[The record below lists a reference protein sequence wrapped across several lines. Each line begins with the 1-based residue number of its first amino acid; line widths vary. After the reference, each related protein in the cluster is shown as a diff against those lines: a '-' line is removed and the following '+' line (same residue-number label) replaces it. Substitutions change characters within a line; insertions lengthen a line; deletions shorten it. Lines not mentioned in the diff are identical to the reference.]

1 MSDERTPPGS
11 GGDTPDGWPPQR
23 RPKPGRRPG
32 STPELSPE
40 ARRKILGALIPFV
53 LLVTVAL
60 LVLTGRMGVRN
71 IAPDQVAVKVNY
83 LTGSRTAIVNP
94 GYQFFAPLMHE
105 LYVLDKRPQNFVM
118 AGDDFDNYNLVPALT
133 VRAND
138 GSNFRFERLDIQ
150 YQVEPSSAVELLEK
164 AGPGD
169 GYKLEWVKTYARSIL
184 RDEFGRYSAE
194 EIADPGILQAAF
206 ASATDRMSE
215 ALSPYGLRVLAIPQQ
230 KPVFDEEYEAAIED
244 RKVTDQDVE
253 RLVAMQD
260 QLEREREQRLAAVE
274 RKKSIEMESLRG
286 ELDKERL
293 EAERAATQTRKS
305 ADAFQIA
312 QLAEGEAEKQQLLE
326 TARGLEQKYTKE
338 AEGVTAQAEAL
349 AARGEV
355 VVREALIEKLRG
367 IRFTLVPY
375 SRDPAPQRLEHSGL
389 GNSDS
394 NRAAAAGGE
403 GL

>member
-1 MSDERTPPGS
+1 MSDERTPPGP

-40 ARRKILGALIPFV
+40 ARAKLLGALIPFA

-94 GYQFFAPLMHE
+94 GYQFYAPLMHE
-105 LYVLDKRPQNFVM
+105 LYVLDK
-118 AGDDFDNYNLVPALT
+118 
-133 VRAND
+133 
-138 GSNFRFERLDIQ
+138 SNFRFERLDIQ
-150 YQVEPSSAVELLEK
+150 YQVEPSSAVELLEQ

-206 ASATDRMSE
+206 ASATERMSE
-215 ALSPYGLRVLAIPQQ
+215 ALAPYGLRVLAIPQQ
-230 KPVFDEEYEAAIED
+230 KPVFDAEYEDAIED

-274 RKKSIEMESLRG
+274 RMKSIEMESLRG
-286 ELDKERL
+286 DLDKERL
-293 EAERAATQTRKS
+293 EAERAATQTRKA
-305 ADAFQIA
+305 ADAFKIG
-312 QLAEGEAEKQQLLE
+312 QLAEGEAQKQQLME

-349 AARGEV
+349 ASRGEV
-355 VVREALIEKLRG
+355 VVREALIEKLKG

-389 GNSDS
+389 GQSDA

>member
-1 MSDERTPPGS
+1 MSDDRTPPRG
-11 GGDTPDGWPPQR
+11 GGDAPEGWPPR
-23 RPKPGRRPG
+23 RQPKPARRPG
-32 STPELSPE
+32 TGSELSPE
-40 ARRKILGALIPFV
+40 ARKKILGALIPLA
-53 LLVTVAL
+53 LLGMVAL

-71 IAPDQVAVKVNY
+71 IAADQVAVKVNY
-83 LTGSRTAIVNP
+83 LTGSQTAIVNP
-94 GYQFFAPLMHE
+94 GYQFYAPLMHE

-150 YQVEPSSAVELLEK
+150 YQVEPSSAVELLQH

-194 EIADPGILQAAF
+194 EIADPGTLQAAF
-206 ASATDRMSE
+206 ASASGRMSE
-215 ALSPYGLRVLAIPQQ
+215 ALAPYGLRVLAIPQQ
-230 KPVFDEEYEAAIED
+230 KPVFDAEYEAAIED

-286 ELDKERL
+286 DLDKERL
-293 EAERAATQTRKS
+293 EAQRAATQARKA
-305 ADAFQIA
+305 ADAYQIGR
-312 QLAEGEAEKQQLLE
+312 LADGEAQKQQSTE
-326 TARGLEQKYTKE
+326 TARGLEQKYMRE

-355 VVREALIEKLRG
+355 LVREALIQKLPG

-389 GNSDS
+389 EPTTA
-394 NRAAAAGGE
+394 NRAATGGKE
-403 GL
+403 GN

>member
-1 MSDERTPPGS
+1 MSDERTPPAG
-11 GGDTPDGWPPQR
+11 GGDAPDGWPPQR

-32 STPELSPE
+32 SGAELSPE
-40 ARRKILGALIPFV
+40 ARRKILGALVPL
-53 LLVTVAL
+53 LLVLTIAL

-71 IAPDQVAVKVNY
+71 IAPDQFAVKVNY
-83 LTGSRTAIVNP
+83 LTGSRTAIVSP
-94 GYQFFAPLMHE
+94 GYQFYAPLMHE

-118 AGDDFDNYNLVPALT
+118 AGNDFENFNLVPALT

-194 EIADPGILQAAF
+194 EIADPGTLQAAF
-206 ASATDRMSE
+206 ASASGRLSE
-215 ALSPYGLRVLAIPQQ
+215 ALAPYGLRVLAIPQQ
-230 KPVFDEEYEAAIED
+230 KPVFDEEYETAIED

-293 EAERAATQTRKS
+293 EAERAATQTRKA
-305 ADAFQIA
+305 ADAFKIA
-312 QLAEGEAEKQQLLE
+312 QNAEGEAQKQQFLE

-349 AARGEV
+349 ASRGEV

-389 GNSDS
+389 DNLDS
-394 NRAAAAGGE
+394 NRAAATGGGE
-403 GL
+403 L